1 VIRYREDQQSNNGT
15 RWITLG
21 QACKLLGV
29 NESTLR
35 RWADAGHVRSFRT
48 PGGHRRFSEE
58 DLRTL
63 VAGQVPASREPYTTI
78 SSMALSRIRRRL
90 QRGRAQTAP
99 WAAALSEGDRE
110 RLRPLGRRL
119 VGLISEYLTKGAR
132 RSRLLE
138 EAREI
143 GNEYGRELANDGISI
158 RDSLEAFTFF
168 RKSLD
173 DTAIEISQKNELSS
187 EDAVEV
193 WELLSSLADQLLL
206 AIVEA
211 YEETYRAALVDAGP
225 RALPA
230 GVSSH

>member
-1 VIRYREDQQSNNGT
+1 MRSAFREDQESIAT

-58 DLRTL
+58 DLRNL
-63 VAGQVPASREPYTTI
+63 VAGQTVSSREPYTSI
-78 SSMALSRIRRRL
+78 SNLALSRIRRRL
-90 QRGRAQTAP
+90 QRGRSQGAP
-99 WAAALSEGDRE
+99 WYSGLAEEDRE

-119 VGLISEYLTKGAR
+119 VALVSEYLTKGAKR
-132 RSRLLE
+132 GRLAE

-143 GNEYGRELANDGISI
+143 GHEYGRELARDGMNM
-158 RDSLEAFTFF
+158 RDFLEAFTFF

-173 DTAIEISQKNELSS
+173 ETAMEVAQKGDLSS
-187 EDAVEV
+187 EEAVEV
-193 WELLSSLADQLLL
+193 WELLSNLADQVLL
-206 AIVEA
+206 AIAEA
-211 YEETYRAALVDAGP
+211 FDEAATPVRA
-225 RALPA
+225 
-230 GVSSH
+230 